1 MQSRHGLTDQAASLA
16 SLLSCLMPWEP
27 RRSRWESYD
36 HGLSRASTPSKQ
48 SGPTGR
54 RRSTLRCYCYSG
66 AKSWA
71 DLLIWA
77 QSPPMVV
84 YRTAIVQG
92 LSIAH
97 GQGERR
103 QFCPVKT
110 EVISKPLKDRNISV
124 RYLGFRLHPLT
135 IYGK

>member
-1 MQSRHGLTDQAASLA
+1 MIT
-16 SLLSCLMPWEP
+16 
-27 RRSRWESYD
+27 SYRVPIHTVEVERPD
-36 HGLSRASTPSKQ
+36 GSPKVDFAMLH
-48 SGPTGR
+48 
-54 RRSTLRCYCYSG
+54 CYSG

-97 GQGERR
+97 GQGER
-103 QFCPVKT
+103 
-110 EVISKPLKDRNISV
+110 
-124 RYLGFRLHPLT
+124 H
-135 IYGK
+135 